1 MAEPLAWD
9 SLRGNKPRGSTGGRP
24 WFGMC
29 NDMQLALAI
38 CGAICT
44 GRFLPWVGVPG
55 SRANVEG
62 ASRFSPGADV
72 GGISLVEH
80 AAVVSPVSVQMW
92 GGVNP
97 VLSANTAC
105 VSRILC
111 RCVRRLGRAESRRR
125 RGRDDLD
132 QPPCRC
138 VCQMR
143 ARVRPALVP
152 KRAGAGP
159 AGPEA
164 KCRGVG
170 RVPAQIWLGASPVPV
185 QIWESGEGDTS
196 GKGPGCSTRASM
208 HLASITGAPCCDQH
222 HAARRSV
229 PVQMWAGWAKPCG
242 RCRRGAPSP
251 GAE

>member
-80 AAVVSPVSVQMW
+80 APVVSSVSVQMW

-105 VSRILC
+105 VSRIC
-111 RCVRRLGRAESRRR
+111 ADACVG
-125 RGRDDLD
+125 
-132 QPPCRC
+132 
-138 VCQMR
+138 
-143 ARVRPALVP
+143 
-152 KRAGAGP
+152 
-159 AGPEA
+159 
-164 KCRGVG
+164 
-170 RVPAQIWLGASPVPV
+170 W
-185 QIWESGEGDTS
+185 GE
-196 GKGPGCSTRASM
+196 
-208 HLASITGAPCCDQH
+208 L
-222 HAARRSV
+222 
-229 PVQMWAGWAKPCG
+229 
-242 RCRRGAPSP
+242 SP
-251 GAE
+251 GADVGGMIGTSHRVGVCVR